1 MVGTLDRPG
10 AAPLERPGGTGVRAQ
25 TPPARRRLVH
35 RVAHHRVAEGEQS
48 RRAGRPCQGARQ
60 QLVERR
66 QPRHLGELR
75 HLGGQPDLERIAGD
89 GRPVQKPASRW
100 ASSRDLPIPGSPSIA
115 TISPGLARSASSA
128 AAIASLRGAADQGRE
143 RRRHSAILA

>member
-1 MVGTLDRPG
+1 VVGALDRPG

-66 QPRHLGELR
+66 QPRRLGELR
-75 HLGGQPDLERIAGD
+75 QLGGQPDLERIAGD
-89 GRPVQKPASRW
+89 GRPVQKPARVRRQRGELVPRAAATAEGTDRS
-100 ASSRDLPIPGSPSIA
+100 AAMPGSTRAPW
-115 TISPGLARSASSA
+115 LARASCS
-128 AAIASLRGAADQGRE
+128 R
-143 RRRHSAILA
+143 

>member
-1 MVGTLDRPG
+1 VVGTLDRPG

-66 QPRHLGELR
+66 QPRRLGELR
-75 HLGGQPDLERIAGD
+75 QLGGQPDLERIAGD
-89 GRPVQKPASRW
+89 GRPVKSRRASGVSA
-100 ASSRDLPIPGSPSIA
+100 ASSSARAAASAEGTDRSAAMPGSTRAPW
-115 TISPGLARSASSA
+115 LARASCS
-128 AAIASLRGAADQGRE
+128 R
-143 RRRHSAILA
+143 